1 MSALCSFAL
10 AESMMAWA
18 GHGNYREEG
27 QAVCNMG
34 RLLRDNQKI
43 APISAQALLPHKLCA
58 RNFSNTL
65 PEPLH

>member
-27 QAVCNMG
+27 QAVCNVG

-43 APISAQALLPHKLCA
+43 APYFRTSSSSAQAL
-58 RNFSNTL
+58 R
-65 PEPLH
+65 

>member
-27 QAVCNMG
+27 QAVCN
-34 RLLRDNQKI
+34 LRDNQKI
-43 APISAQALLPHKLCA
+43 ASISAQALLPHKLCA
-58 RNFSNTL
+58 RNISNTP